1 MSRVLALFARA
12 PELGRVKTR
21 LARSRGDEF
30 ALEFYR
36 AMLGDTLELARRVGE
51 KRGVRVLVFVS
62 PDGSQLNEWAGD
74 VRDQG
79 EGDLWTRLLR
89 ADAHLRSEGFERVV
103 FIGSDAPDLPQS
115 LLFAAFDC
123 LEERPLVVGPS
134 LDGGFT
140 LLGSARRLP
149 DEFFENVPISSRD
162 TLARL
167 TGNLHRLARSPG
179 WDYQTLSAWRDVDD
193 EADLELLLERLREN
207 PGAAPRCR
215 AVLEERG
222 LL

>member
-1 MSRVLALFARA
+1 MSSVLALFARA

-21 LARSRGDEF
+21 LARARGNEF
-30 ALEFYR
+30 ALELYR
-36 AMLGDTLELARRVGE
+36 AMLGDTLELAERAQE
-51 KRGVRVLVFVS
+51 KRAFHIIVFLTPAHS
-62 PDGSQLNEWAGD
+62 ELFDWPGE

-89 ADAHLRSEGFERVV
+89 ADALLRSEGFGRVV
-103 FIGSDAPDLPQS
+103 FIGSDAPDLPPS
-115 LLFAAFDC
+115 LLQASFDC

-149 DEFFENVPISSRD
+149 DGLFQDVPVSSRD

-167 TGNLHRLARSPG
+167 TQNLRKLAHSPG
-179 WDYQTLSAWRDVDD
+179 WDYQTLGVWRDVDD
-193 EADLELLLERLREN
+193 EADLEFFIERLREDEQ
-207 PGAAPRCR
+207 AAPRCR
-215 AVLEERG
+215 AFLSEQG
-222 LL
+222 FL

>member
-1 MSRVLALFARA
+1 MSSVLALFARA
-12 PELGRVKTR
+12 PKLGRVKTR
-21 LARSRGDEF
+21 LARAWGDEF
-30 ALEFYR
+30 ALELYR
-36 AMLGDTLELARRVGE
+36 AMLGDTLELAERAREQRAFSIIVFLSPAQGE
-51 KRGVRVLVFVS
+51 LF
-62 PDGSQLNEWAGD
+62 EWQGE

-89 ADAHLRSEGFERVV
+89 ADAQLRFDGFERVV
-103 FIGSDAPDLPQS
+103 FIGSDAPDFPES
-115 LLFAAFDC
+115 LLRAAFDC

-149 DEFFENVPISSRD
+149 DELFQDVPISSRD

-167 TGNLHRLARSPG
+167 TQNLHRLARSPG
-179 WDYQTLSAWRDVDD
+179 WDYQTLGAWRDVDD
-193 EADLELLLERLREN
+193 EADLEFLIERLREDEQ
-207 PGAAPRCR
+207 AAPRCR
-215 AVLEERG
+215 ATLEARG